1 MKIKLEEA
9 AEVVNGNIVG
19 DKNIAISSF
28 AKIEEAKSG
37 ELTFLYLDSYKKFF
51 PSTEASAILVK
62 HDFPKTR
69 DDITYVEVESP
80 NKAFA
85 KLLQHYFKPDYK
97 LSGIDSTA
105 SIHPAAIVGRNS
117 AIGKN
122 VVISEGCR
130 IGSNVKIFHN
140 AVLLEDVE
148 VGDNS
153 VIYQNV
159 SIREGSRIGRN
170 VIIHAN
176 SVIGSDGFGYDIDEN
191 RIFHKVPQIGI
202 VIIEDDV
209 EIGSN
214 VSVDRASL
222 GATVIK
228 KGVKVDN
235 LVQIAH
241 NVVIGENSI
250 VAGQA
255 GIAGSS
261 KIGKNCYLLGQA
273 GVSGHLEITDDVI
286 LHPQAGISKSI
297 SKPGNYFGS
306 PAKEIKTAF
315 KLESH
320 YRNLQNYADRIM
332 QLEKRVEELLK
343 KAEEMKN
350 NKSI

>member
-1 MKIKLEEA
+1 MNINLAEA
-9 AEVVNGNIVG
+9 AEIVNGNVVG
-19 DKNIAISSF
+19 DKNITISSF
-28 AKIEEAKSG
+28 AKIEEAKEG

-51 PSTEASAILVK
+51 PSTKASAIIVK
-62 HDFPKTR
+62 KDFPKTR
-69 DDITYVEVESP
+69 NDITYIEVESP

-97 LSGIDSTA
+97 LSGIDPTA
-105 SIHPAAIVGRNS
+105 SIHSAAVIGDNA

-122 VVISEGCR
+122 VVISEGCL

-140 AVLLEDVE
+140 AVLLENVE

-153 VIYQNV
+153 VIFQNV
-159 SIREGSRIGRN
+159 SIREGSRIGNN

-176 SVIGSDGFGYDIDEN
+176 SVIGSDGFGYDIDQN
-191 RIFHKVPQIGI
+191 KVFHKVPQIGI

-222 GATVIK
+222 GVTIIK
-228 KGVKVDN
+228 KGAKIDN

-255 GIAGSS
+255 GVAGST

-273 GVSGHLEITDDVI
+273 GVSGHLEVVDDVI
-286 LHPQAGISKSI
+286 LHPQAGVGKSI
-297 SKPGNYFGS
+297 LKPGNYFGS
-306 PAKEIKTAF
+306 PAKEIKAAF

-320 YRNLQNYADRIM
+320 YRNLQNYADRIT
-332 QLEKRVEELLK
+332 QLEKQVDELLK
-343 KAEEMKN
+343 KVEELK
-350 NKSI
+350 NKSG

>member
-1 MKIKLEEA
+1 MNINLAEA
-9 AEVVNGNIVG
+9 AEIVKGIVVG
-19 DKNIAISSF
+19 DKNITISSF
-28 AKIEEAKSG
+28 AKIEEAKPG

-51 PSTEASAILVK
+51 PSTKASAIIVK
-62 HDFPKTR
+62 KNFPKTR
-69 DDITYVEVESP
+69 NDITYIEVESP

-97 LSGIDSTA
+97 LSGIDTTA
-105 SIHPAAIVGRNS
+105 SIHSTAIVGDNI
-117 AIGKN
+117 AVGKN
-122 VVISEGCR
+122 VVISEGCK

-153 VIYQNV
+153 VIFQNV
-159 SIREGSRIGRN
+159 SIREGSRIGDN

-176 SVIGSDGFGYDIDEN
+176 SVIGSDGFGYDIDQN
-191 RIFHKVPQIGI
+191 KVFHKVPQIGI
-202 VIIEDDV
+202 VIIEDNV

-228 KGVKVDN
+228 KGAKIDN

-255 GIAGSS
+255 GVAGST

-273 GVSGHLEITDDVI
+273 GVSGHLEVADDVI
-286 LHPQAGISKSI
+286 LHPQAGVGKSI
-297 SKPGNYFGS
+297 LKSGNYFGS

-315 KLESH
+315 RLESH
-320 YRNLQNYADRIM
+320 YRNLQNYVDRIT
-332 QLEKRVEELLK
+332 QLEKQVDELLK
-343 KAEEMKN
+343 KVEELK
-350 NKSI
+350 NKSD

>member
-1 MKIKLEEA
+1 MIIRLAEA
-9 AEVVNGNIVG
+9 AELVNGNVIG
-19 DKNIAISSF
+19 DKNITISSF
-28 AKIEEAKSG
+28 AKIEEAKPG

-51 PSTEASAILVK
+51 PATKASAIIVK
-62 HDFPKTR
+62 KDFPKTR
-69 DDITYVEVESP
+69 NDITYIEVESP
-80 NKAFA
+80 NNAFA

-97 LSGIDSTA
+97 LSGVDPTA
-105 SIHPAAIVGRNS
+105 SIHSTVVIGENTAV
-117 AIGKN
+117 GKN

-140 AVLLEDVE
+140 AVILENVE
-148 VGDNS
+148 IEDNS
-153 VIYQNV
+153 VIFQNV
-159 SIREGSRIGRN
+159 SIREGSRIGKN
-170 VIIHAN
+170 VIVHAN

-191 RIFHKVPQIGI
+191 KVFHKVPQIGI

-228 KGVKVDN
+228 KGVKIDN

-255 GIAGSS
+255 GVAGST

-273 GVSGHLEITDDVI
+273 GVSGHIEITDNVI
-286 LHPQAGISKSI
+286 LHPQAGVGKSI
-297 SKPGNYFGS
+297 LKPGNYFGS

-320 YRNLQNYADRIM
+320 YRNLQNYSDRIT
-332 QLEKRVEELLK
+332 QLEKQIDELLK
-343 KAEEMKN
+343 QAEELKN
-350 NKSI
+350 SKSE